1 MDKEYYEHTE
11 TYPKG
16 DIPMR
21 VDAPQIMP
29 TRDFQQHLMGA
40 KTLKGKLAICLKKLS
55 ESGCFSDQD
64 DKVWAFRV
72 EMSEHLPEE
81 LRSG

>member
-21 VDAPQIMP
+21 VASPQIMP

-40 KTLKGKLAICLKKLS
+40 KTLKGKLAICLK
-55 ESGCFSDQD
+55 
-64 DKVWAFRV
+64 
-72 EMSEHLPEE
+72 
-81 LRSG
+81 

>member
-21 VDAPQIMP
+21 VASPQIMP